1 MSLLKG
7 LNKMELSPQQLI
19 SLLRSKGEG
28 MDWKKSFSG
37 LNDTVSS
44 TYENSVN
51 SLLDRM
57 GLEHKRSTMDM
68 MLPALGIFGA
78 GIALRATLG
87 VLFAPKR
94 GEEIRS
100 DLRSQV
106 GQLRDK
112 GYDSY
117 EQLRARGNDVN
128 VPAIG
133 HESKKTSSSPQAE

>member
-1 MSLLKG
+1 
-7 LNKMELSPQQLI
+7 
-19 SLLRSKGEG
+19 
-28 MDWKKSFSG
+28 MDWKKSMNT

-44 TYENSVN
+44 TYESSVN
-51 SLLDRM
+51 NLLDRM

-78 GIALRATLG
+78 GIALGATLG

-106 GQLRDK
+106 GQLREK

-128 VPAIG
+128 VASIAQDG
-133 HESKKTSSSPQAE
+133 DMKKATSASQAE

>member
-1 MSLLKG
+1 
-7 LNKMELSPQQLI
+7 
-19 SLLRSKGEG
+19 
-28 MDWKKSFSG
+28 MDWKKSMNS
-37 LNDTVSS
+37 LNNSMS
-44 TYENSVN
+44 NTYENSVN

-57 GLEHKRSTMDM
+57 GLEHKKSTMDM

-78 GIALRATLG
+78 GIALGATLG

-106 GQLRDK
+106 GQLREK

-117 EQLRARGNDVN
+117 EQLRARGNDVEL
-128 VPAIG
+128 PSIG
-133 HESKKTSSSPQAE
+133 QDSGSKKTSSVSQAE

>member
-1 MSLLKG
+1 MDI
-7 LNKMELSPQQLI
+7 SPQQLV
-19 SLLRSKGEG
+19 SLLRSKGDG
-28 MDWKKSFSG
+28 MDWKKSMNT

-44 TYENSVN
+44 TYESSVN
-51 SLLDRM
+51 NLLDRM

-78 GIALRATLG
+78 GIALGATLG

-106 GQLRDK
+106 GQLREK

-128 VPAIG
+128 VASIAQDG
-133 HESKKTSSSPQAE
+133 DMKKATSASQAE

>member
-1 MSLLKG
+1 
-7 LNKMELSPQQLI
+7 
-19 SLLRSKGEG
+19 
-28 MDWKKSFSG
+28 MDWKKSMHS
-37 LNDTVSS
+37 LNDTMSN

-57 GLEHKRSTMDM
+57 GLEHKRTTMDM

-78 GIALRATLG
+78 GIAVGAALG

-100 DLRSQV
+100 DLRDQV
-106 GQLRDK
+106 GQLRER

-117 EQLRARGNDVN
+117 EQLRAKGDDVDM
-128 VPAIG
+128 PSIG
-133 HESKKTSSSPQAE
+133 RDSSSQKKASSASQAE